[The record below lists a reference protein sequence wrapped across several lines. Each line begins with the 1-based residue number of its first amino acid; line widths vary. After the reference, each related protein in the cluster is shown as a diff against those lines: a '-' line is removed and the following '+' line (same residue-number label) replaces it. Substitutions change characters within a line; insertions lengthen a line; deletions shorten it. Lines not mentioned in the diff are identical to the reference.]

1 MATTKR
7 VRELNALD
15 LDRLVRYVS
24 TKSTA
29 ADPSTVQVEG
39 RLYSIRHRFDDTKLT
54 IGPSVVVVTDVD
66 AALDFVSA
74 V

>member
-15 LDRLVRYVS
+15 LNRLVRYVS
-24 TKSTA
+24 TKSTDT
-29 ADPSTVQVEG
+29 DPSAVQVEG
-39 RLYSIRHRFDDTKLT
+39 RLYSIHHRFDDTKLT